1 MIWTCAKIVL
11 GYGRLT
17 GRVDGWMVRR
27 IAEMVWTCAEI
38 ECVASGMDCGRVW
51 VGGWSE
57 V

>member
-1 MIWTCAKIVL
+1 MIWTCAKIVFE
-11 GYGRLT
+11 YGRLT
-17 GRVDGWMVRR
+17 GRVGGWMVRR